1 MTEKQEK
8 ITEQRAEK
16 TAMERA
22 RKHSDKM
29 KEAWARKREQDAGKS
44 DQAKSLF
51 RELDQR
57 AATLW
62 LDGEEKQPSGHAGGE
77 PMRNI
82 DWLKAEQKCLAKHGV
97 IMEIAEHPLRAGKFA
112 LVRQNQVVT
121 A

>member
-1 MTEKQEK
+1 MTENQEK
-8 ITEQRAEK
+8 IMEERAKK

-29 KEAWARKREQDAGKS
+29 KEAWARKRRQEAGKS
-44 DQAKSLF
+44 DQARSLV

-57 AATLW
+57 ATTSW

-82 DWLKAEQKCLAKHGV
+82 DWLKAEQKCLAKRGV
-97 IMEIAEHPLRAGKFA
+97 VVEIAEHPLRARRFA
-112 LVRQNQVVT
+112 LVRPKVT